1 MGYDYYYGSSP
12 EIYTGQVETVFPVIM
27 LAIML
32 VMYAFMFLLLIGVYV
47 AESLSIYKLCKKLN
61 IDNAFLGFIPFANS
75 YKFGEIADVLCQRNR
90 DNTKLRFK
98 KLLLILHIATVVSIP
113 LLFIPC
119 FAIVLSF
126 ALIPEDVVI
135 LVMLCSLLVLIVVY
149 LIMMAISIT
158 MSVFYYMA
166 LYKIF
171 KYTDEKNSTLYFIL
185 SLVLMLVASFAF
197 APYIF
202 LLIIAFGKKPI
213 PDPYA
218 EQLTDKAI

>member
-32 VMYAFMFLLLIGVYV
+32 VMYAFMFLLFIGLYV

-61 IDNAFLGFIPFANS
+61 IDNAFLGFIPFGNS

-90 DNTKLRFK
+90 DNTKLRYK
-98 KLLLILHIATVVSIP
+98 KLLLILHIAVVAAV
-113 LLFIPC
+113 LLFFVPY
-119 FAIVLSF
+119 F
-126 ALIPEDVVI
+126 ALIISAMLLPEEVAALAI
-135 LVMLCSLLVLIVVY
+135 ICALLVVLVAFFI
-149 LIMMAISIT
+149 LMAVSVAQ
-158 MSVFYYMA
+158 SVFYFMA

-171 KYTDEKNSTLYFIL
+171 EYTDKKNSTLYFVL
-185 SLVLMLVASFAF
+185 SLVLLFVASFSF

-218 EQLTDKAI
+218 EAEIPETL